1 MLPLSNFKCLICFLY
16 VCQCINSILHNNNGV
31 KFKIINKKDIN
42 KPYVEI
48 IKQNVIFNYVLT
60 RKLRIKYKL
69 KLING

>member
-1 MLPLSNFKCLICFLY
+1 MVYNLKLY
-16 VCQCINSILHNNNGV
+16 
-31 KFKIINKKDIN
+31 KKEDIN